1 MVVPVSFRCRD
12 ACLTP
17 ADLKVFSTLLVE
29 NFAAARYFVPPHF
42 TKCDGLEPPNVPI
55 ALKLADLP
63 DYKIYMTLDEEWLPQ
78 WGRSPEDGSW
88 VLNYPR
94 LPYVRFLVGR
104 MWPADRRYPER
115 IDSLEIQCSCRPHR
129 KEDFAMA
136 RRLFH
141 LLGKVATNR
150 NQVYVSYPG
159 YEVITVFEKGGQG
172 SVWLGHDAIRW
183 AREDPRRLLTMHASG
198 RGGIRPMDD

>member
-1 MVVPVSFRCRD
+1 MVVPVSFRCRK

-17 ADLKVFSTLLVE
+17 ADLKVFAALLLE
-29 NFAAARYFVPPHF
+29 NFPTARYFVPPHS
-42 TKCDGLEPPNVPI
+42 TKCDGAEPPDVPI
-55 ALKLADLP
+55 ALNLADLP
-63 DYKIYMTLDEEWLPQ
+63 DYEVYMAFDEEWLPQ
-78 WGRSPEDGSW
+78 WERCPEDGSW
-88 VLNYPR
+88 VLGFPR

-104 MWPADRRYPER
+104 MRPADRQWPEH
-115 IDSLEIQCSCRPHR
+115 IDPLEIDVSCRPHR

-159 YEVITVFEKGGQG
+159 YEVITVFEKGG
-172 SVWLGHDAIRW
+172 SLWMGHDAIRW
-183 AREDPRRLLTMHASG
+183 AREDSRRLLTIHPSG
-198 RGGIRPMDD
+198 RGGTRPMDD